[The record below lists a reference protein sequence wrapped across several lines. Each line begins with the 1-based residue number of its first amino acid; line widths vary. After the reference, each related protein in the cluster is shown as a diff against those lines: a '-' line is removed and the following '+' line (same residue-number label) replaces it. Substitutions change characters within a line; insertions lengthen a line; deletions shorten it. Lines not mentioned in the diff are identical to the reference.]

1 LSLCYWRF
9 SAPTISLFKQTLRR
23 KFMKD
28 KLKRFH
34 HLGSQGFTLIELM
47 VVMVIIGLL
56 AATVVPKFFGQVDK
70 AMQQDAQAQIELL
83 GQALDLYRL
92 EKHKYPTSDEGL
104 EAIKSYLKKNVPKDP
119 WGNAYIYE
127 SPGKEGRGYDLISL
141 GGDNAE
147 GGEGTDM
154 DIVSWKNFE

>member
-1 LSLCYWRF
+1 
-9 SAPTISLFKQTLRR
+9 
-23 KFMKD
+23 MK
-28 KLKRFH
+28 KYLNRIRN
-34 HLGSQGFTLIELM
+34 LGSKGFTLFELM

-104 EAIKSYLKKNVPKDP
+104 DAIKSYLKKSIPKDP
-119 WGNAYIYE
+119 WGNDFIYE
-127 SPGKEGRGYDLISL
+127 SPGKEGRGYDLISY
-141 GGDNAE
+141 GADNAE
-147 GGEGTDM
+147 GGEGTDL

>member
-1 LSLCYWRF
+1 
-9 SAPTISLFKQTLRR
+9 
-23 KFMKD
+23 MK
-28 KLKRFH
+28 KYLNRIRN
-34 HLGSQGFTLIELM
+34 LGSKGFTLIELM

-104 EAIKSYLKKNVPKDP
+104 EAIKYYLKKNIPKDP
-119 WGNAYIYE
+119 WGNDFIYE
-127 SPGKEGRGYDLISL
+127 SPGKEGRGYDLISY
-141 GGDNAE
+141 GADNAE
-147 GGEGTDM
+147 GGEGTDL

>member
-1 LSLCYWRF
+1 
-9 SAPTISLFKQTLRR
+9 
-23 KFMKD
+23 MK
-28 KLKRFH
+28 KYLNRIRN
-34 HLGSQGFTLIELM
+34 LGSKGFTLIELM

-104 EAIKSYLKKNVPKDP
+104 QAIKPYLKKTLPKDP
-119 WGNAYIYE
+119 WGNDFIYE
-127 SPGKEGRGYDLISL
+127 SPGKEGLSLIH
-141 GGDNAE
+141 
-147 GGEGTDM
+147 
-154 DIVSWKNFE
+154 I

>member
-1 LSLCYWRF
+1 MKHK
-9 SAPTISLFKQTLRR
+9 FK
-23 KFMKD
+23 KFQILDTK
-28 KLKRFH
+28 
-34 HLGSQGFTLIELM
+34 GFTLIELM

-92 EKHKYPTSDEGL
+92 EKHKYPTSDDGL
-104 EAIKSYLKKNVPKDP
+104 NAIKSYLKKNIPKDP
-119 WGNAYIYE
+119 WGNDYVYE
-127 SPGKEGRGYDLISL
+127 SPGKEGRGYDLYSF
-141 GGDNAE
+141 GADNAE

>member
-1 LSLCYWRF
+1 MKHK
-9 SAPTISLFKQTLRR
+9 FK
-23 KFMKD
+23 
-28 KLKRFH
+28 KLGN
-34 HLGSQGFTLIELM
+34 LGTEGFTLIELM

-92 EKHKYPTSDEGL
+92 EQHKYPTSDDGL
-104 EAIKSYLKKNVPKDP
+104 NAIKNYLKKNIPKDP
-119 WGNAYIYE
+119 WGNDYVYE
-127 SPGKEGRGYDLISL
+127 SPGKEGRGYDLYSF
-141 GGDNAE
+141 GADNAE

>member
-1 LSLCYWRF
+1 
-9 SAPTISLFKQTLRR
+9 
-23 KFMKD
+23 MK
-28 KLKRFH
+28 KHLKITRN
-34 HLGSQGFTLIELM
+34 LGSKGFTLIELM

-104 EAIKSYLKKNVPKDP
+104 QAIKTYLKKTNECELRLRTGACGPH
-119 WGNAYIYE
+119 
-127 SPGKEGRGYDLISL
+127 SGKTTY
-141 GGDNAE
+141 
-147 GGEGTDM
+147 
-154 DIVSWKNFE
+154 

>member
-1 LSLCYWRF
+1 
-9 SAPTISLFKQTLRR
+9 
-23 KFMKD
+23 MKVN
-28 KLKRFH
+28 LKKFH

-104 EAIKSYLKKNVPKDP
+104 EALKSYLKKNVPKDP
-119 WGNAYIYE
+119 WGNDYIYE
-127 SPGKEGRGYDLISL
+127 SPGKDGRGYDLISL
-141 GGDNAE
+141 GADNAE
-147 GGEGTDM
+147 GGEGTDI

>member
-1 LSLCYWRF
+1 MKKYLNR
-9 SAPTISLFKQTLRR
+9 TQTLGV
-23 KFMKD
+23 K
-28 KLKRFH
+28 
-34 HLGSQGFTLIELM
+34 GFTLIELM

-104 EAIKSYLKKNVPKDP
+104 DAIKSYLKKSIPKDP
-119 WGNAYIYE
+119 WGNDFIYE
-127 SPGKEGRGYDLISL
+127 SPGKEGRGYDLISY
-141 GGDNAE
+141 GADNAE
-147 GGEGTDM
+147 GGEGTDL

>member
-1 LSLCYWRF
+1 MKYK
-9 SAPTISLFKQTLRR
+9 FKKLRN
-23 KFMKD
+23 
-28 KLKRFH
+28 
-34 HLGSQGFTLIELM
+34 LGTEGFTLIELM

-92 EKHKYPTSDEGL
+92 EQHKYPTSDDGL
-104 EAIKSYLKKNVPKDP
+104 NAIKNYLKKNIPKDP
-119 WGNAYIYE
+119 WGNDYVYE
-127 SPGKEGRGYDLISL
+127 SPGKEGRGYDLYSF
-141 GGDNAE
+141 GADNAE

>member
-1 LSLCYWRF
+1 MVHYQGKC
-9 SAPTISLFKQTLRR
+9 
-23 KFMKD
+23 MK
-28 KLKRFH
+28 KYLNKIRN
-34 HLGSQGFTLIELM
+34 LGSKGFTLIELM

-104 EAIKSYLKKNVPKDP
+104 DAIKSYLKKSIPKDP
-119 WGNAYIYE
+119 WGNDFIYE
-127 SPGKEGRGYDLISL
+127 SPGKEGRGYDLISY
-141 GGDNAE
+141 GADNAE
-147 GGEGTDM
+147 GGEGTDL